1 MSKDKEKTKEKS
13 GKFINFLLTF
23 FMLIALICSGFAIY
37 EIFLLSGIESL
48 IRYIVIGVFALIDL
62 FIILKVRKYK
72 KGKKK
77 KKPRKGLF
85 IFFLIIYSIIT
96 FGIGGAIFYI
106 YGKLNGLNKET
117 ITYTSN
123 LLVMSDNEA
132 EEIADVEDMTIGIL
146 SDKKSPEGYIIPQE
160 IIKENNL
167 NDTNEMVDYD
177 DYTTM

>member
-1 MSKDKEKTKEKS
+1 MSDNIEILETNETRKKKKKISSKISLFFYIISLFSS
-13 GKFINFLLTF
+13 GYLIYNIFKFD
-23 FMLIALICSGFAIY
+23 
-37 EIFLLSGIESL
+37 GIEDL

-106 YGKLNGLNKET
+106 YGKLNGLNKSAV
-117 ITYTSN
+117 YF
-123 LLVMSDNEA
+123 LR
-132 EEIADVEDMTIGIL
+132 
-146 SDKKSPEGYIIPQE
+146 
-160 IIKENNL
+160 
-167 NDTNEMVDYD
+167 
-177 DYTTM
+177 